1 MVQAREAVRMTLKS
15 KSVQVRVFLS
25 PERQSAMEK
34 LHFFRGVG
42 KSELVELG
50 LDLLFSRPAEEI
62 VMIIQQRR
70 GGGRCPGWTTE
81 RKSSSRRSG

>member
-1 MVQAREAVRMTLKS
+1 VQAREAVRMTLKS

-42 KSELVELG
+42 KSELV
-50 LDLLFSRPAEEI
+50 
-62 VMIIQQRR
+62 
-70 GGGRCPGWTTE
+70 
-81 RKSSSRRSG
+81 